1 MGELNEWIKYWRK
14 TISKC
19 SKIHKDSSAHK
30 RAFHEL
36 SDYLNSIEQCA
47 GDQELDATVLWAVK
61 FMQRIHELEKEI
73 GLPVLEK
80 KVHTPHTNASSKG
93 KLPRERALKLVN
105 EKCSTERIGKT
116 EAFKRV
122 ADELF
127 HDRTK
132 WKRVKRAYVG
142 H

>member
-1 MGELNEWIKYWRK
+1 MGELKEWIKYWRK

-36 SDYLNSIEQCA
+36 ADYLTNIEQSA
-47 GDQELDATVLWAVK
+47 GSQELDAAVLWAVK

-80 KVHTPHTNASSKG
+80 KVHTPQADSPVKE
-93 KLPRERALKLVN
+93 KLPRERALRLVN
-105 EKCSTERIGKT
+105 EKCDTERIGKT

-122 ADELF
+122 ADELY

-132 WKRVKRAYVG
+132 WKRVKRAYAG